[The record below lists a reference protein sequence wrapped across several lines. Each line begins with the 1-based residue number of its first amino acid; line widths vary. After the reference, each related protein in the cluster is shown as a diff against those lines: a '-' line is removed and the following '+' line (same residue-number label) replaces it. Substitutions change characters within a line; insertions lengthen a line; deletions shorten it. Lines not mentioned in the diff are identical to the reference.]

1 VTTFSGVL
9 GALIGWTEH
18 AVFWYMLLLN
28 TSYAGLLL
36 LAIVELADQW
46 HLAGDKQTGLELG
59 SHALPPISVL
69 VPAYNEEATIV
80 SSVISFLTLEYPRHD
95 VVVVNDGSRD
105 ATMAVMIA
113 EFELYQVPPAVHI
126 RIQSAPVRAYYRSRR
141 FSRLMVID
149 KENGGKADSLNAA
162 LNAARHPYVLAVDAD
177 TIVEP
182 DALIRLSRPF
192 TLGKQV
198 AAIGGTVRI
207 ANGCRV
213 SHGRVFDPRV
223 DSRWLPGIQTV
234 EYLRAFLF
242 GRLGFNRL
250 GGNMIISGA
259 FGLFSRSHMLAI
271 GGYEHGNV
279 TEDMDLVVRL
289 HRWLREHRDPSIV
302 TFIPDPV
309 AWTEVPTS
317 LAVLGRQRER
327 WHRGLIATMWTRR
340 SMLFNPR
347 DGVIGMVSFP
357 FFFFGEMLAPLI
369 ELLGYAMAG
378 AAIVSGRFDSSFA
391 MLFLGVSIG
400 YGALLSFWTV
410 LLEQM
415 TFRRYTDANDIW
427 RMLAFALLENV
438 GYRQLTAWWRLKA
451 FYNFAKGE
459 RGWGKMVREG
469 FRGSPASIPAV
480 AEAAGAEPVRPSATE
495 PRTVP
500 ERRVA

>member
-1 VTTFSGVL
+1 MTLLTDSL
-9 GALIGWTEH
+9 GALLTWTEH
-18 AVFWYMLLLN
+18 AVFWYMLILN
-28 TSYAGLLL
+28 SSYAGLLC
-36 LAIVELADQW
+36 LAIVELAEQW
-46 HLAGDKQTGLELG
+46 QLADDSQTGLELG

-105 ATMAVMIA
+105 ATMDVMMA
-113 EFELYQVPPAVHI
+113 EFDLYQVPPVVHV

-192 TLGKQV
+192 TLGKKV
-198 AAIGGTVRI
+198 AAIGGTVRV

-223 DSRWLPGIQTV
+223 DSRLLPGIQTV

-289 HRWLREHRDPSIV
+289 HRWLREHRDPAIV

-309 AWTEVPTS
+309 AWTEVPTT

-369 ELLGYAMAG
+369 ELLGYIMAG
-378 AAIVSGRFDSSFA
+378 AALVSGRFNGSFA
-391 MLFLGVSIG
+391 LLFFAVSVG

-415 TFRRYTDANDIW
+415 TFRRYRDAHDFW

-469 FRGSPASIPAV
+469 FRGSTAVIPTTAPVEAS
-480 AEAAGAEPVRPSATE
+480 AASEPQE
-495 PRTVP
+495 FP

>member
-1 VTTFSGVL
+1 MLTAAALFGMVL
-9 GALIGWTEH
+9 SWTEH

-28 TSYAGLLL
+28 TSYAALLL
-36 LAIVELADQW
+36 MAVVELAEQW

-59 SHALPPISVL
+59 AHALPPISVL
-69 VPAYNEEATIV
+69 VPAYNEEATIA
-80 SSVISFLTLEYPRHD
+80 SSVVSFLTLEYPRHD

-105 ATMAVMIA
+105 ATMDVLIA
-113 EFELYQVPPAVHI
+113 QFDLYEVPPAVNV
-126 RIQSAPVRAYYRSRR
+126 RIATAQVRGYYRSRR

-149 KENGGKADSLNAA
+149 KENGGKADSLNAG
-162 LNAARHPYVLAVDAD
+162 LNAARHPFVLAVDAD
-177 TIVEP
+177 TIIEP

-192 TLGKQV
+192 TLGKSV
-198 AAIGGTVRI
+198 AAIGGTVRV

-213 SHGRVFDPRV
+213 AHGRVLDPRV
-223 DSRWLPGIQTV
+223 DSRVLPGIQTV

-259 FGLFSRSHMLAI
+259 FGLFSRSHLLAI

-289 HRWLREHRDPSIV
+289 HRWLSDHRDPSVV

-327 WHRGLIATMWTRR
+327 WHRGLISTMWTRR
-340 SMLFNPR
+340 TMLFNPR
-347 DGVIGMVSFP
+347 HGVIGMITYP
-357 FFFFGEMLAPLI
+357 FFFFGEMLAPLV
-369 ELLGYAMAG
+369 ELFGYIMAI
-378 AAIVSGRFDSSFA
+378 AAIVSGRFDGAFA
-391 MLFLGVSIG
+391 ILFFSVSVG
-400 YGALLSFWTV
+400 YGALLSFWAV
-410 LLEQM
+410 LLEQL
-415 TFRRYTDANDIW
+415 TFRRYTHKHDFW
-427 RMLAFALLENV
+427 RMLVFALLENV

-451 FYNFAKGE
+451 FYNVARGE

-469 FRGSPASIPAV
+469 FRGTSLPA
-480 AEAAGAEPVRPSATE
+480 AEPAPAPVATDETPVRHA
-495 PRTVP
+495 
-500 ERRVA
+500 A